1 MNRQILKHLAVA
13 AIAVMMLTG
22 CNPAGIVMILGG
34 DPVRI
39 IEPCERDGTGVL
51 KLINKSALR
60 FTVKI
65 DGQNYGQIDARDVK
79 EYVVKRGENYVCIEL
94 SNAICYKDFT
104 ISIIPC
110 EMTTKEL
117 NN

>member
-1 MNRQILKHLAVA
+1 MSRQNLKYLVIA
-13 AIAVMMLTG
+13 AIAVMVFTG
-22 CNPAGIVMILGG
+22 CEEEK
-34 DPVRI
+34 I

-51 KLINKSALR
+51 KLINKTALR

-79 EYVVKRGENYVCIEL
+79 EYIVKKGDNYVCIEL

-104 ISIIPC
+104 INIIPC
-110 EMTTKEL
+110 EITTKEL

>member
-1 MNRQILKHLAVA
+1 MNRQILKYLAVA

-22 CNPAGIVMILGG
+22 CEE
-34 DPVRI
+34 VRI

-51 KLINKSALR
+51 KLINKTALR

-79 EYVVKRGENYVCIEL
+79 EYVLRRGETYVCIEL

-104 ISIIPC
+104 IDIIPC
-110 EMTTKEL
+110 EITTKEL

>member
-1 MNRQILKHLAVA
+1 MNRQILKYLAVA
-13 AIAVMMLTG
+13 AIAVMMLTS
-22 CNPAGIVMILGG
+22 CEVE
-34 DPVRI
+34 RI
-39 IEPCERDGTGVL
+39 IEPCERDGTGVF

-65 DGQNYGQIDARDVK
+65 DGINYGQIDARDVK
-79 EYVVKRGENYVCIEL
+79 EYVLRRGESYVCIEL

-104 ISIIPC
+104 IDIFPC
-110 EMTTKEL
+110 EITTQEL

>member
-1 MNRQILKHLAVA
+1 MNRQNLKYLVVT
-13 AIAVMMLTG
+13 AIAVMVFTG
-22 CNPAGIVMILGG
+22 CEEEK
-34 DPVRI
+34 I

-51 KLINKSALR
+51 KLINKTALR

-79 EYVVKRGENYVCIEL
+79 EYIVKKGDNYVCIEL

-104 ISIIPC
+104 INIIPC
-110 EMTTKEL
+110 EITTKEL